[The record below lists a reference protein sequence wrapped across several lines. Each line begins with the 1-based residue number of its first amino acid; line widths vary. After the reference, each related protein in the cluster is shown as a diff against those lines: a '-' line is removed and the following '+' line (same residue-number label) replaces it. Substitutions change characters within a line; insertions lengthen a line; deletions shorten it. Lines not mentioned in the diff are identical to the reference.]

1 MNDLISIVMATYNG
15 EKYLRPQIESI
26 LTQSYKNIELVV
38 VDDASTDRTLSILK
52 EFAVRD
58 NRIYI
63 YPAEKNLGFIA
74 NFERGIRLAKGEF
87 IALADQD
94 DIFRRD
100 KIEVLIN
107 TLKAYPERDLA
118 VSDLSLI
125 DENGN
130 VLSGSMWTSQ
140 KRYTST
146 GHPFRHLVYANFAT
160 GCAMMIRRRL
170 LDFAL
175 PFSPNCLSHDWWL
188 AVVAASEK
196 SGGICLVREALTAY
210 RQHASNVIGAGK
222 RAPLSISKNIAIFF
236 SRQKGRERFELRN
249 SNLMAQICRLNGYL
263 FLDIWS
269 SNDRLVIE
277 KYKKVLQNYLADEHS
292 SFFKRLSCLPQRLHY
307 CIQSRS
313 MRIIAEVVYFSIFP
327 FR

>member
-38 VDDASTDRTLSILK
+38 VDDASTDSTLLILK

-63 YPAEKNLGFIA
+63 YPAENNLGFIA

-94 DIFRRD
+94 DIFRSD

-107 TLKAYPERDLA
+107 TLKAHPERDLA
-118 VSDLSLI
+118 VSDLNLV

-130 VLSGSMWTSQ
+130 VLSESMWISQ
-140 KRYTST
+140 KRYPST
-146 GHPFRHLVYANFAT
+146 GHPFRRLVHANFAT

-175 PFSPNCLSHDWWL
+175 PFPPNCLVHDWWL
-188 AVVAASEK
+188 AVVAASENA
-196 SGGICLVREALTAY
+196 GGICLVREALTSY
-210 RQHASNVIGAGK
+210 RQHASNVIGARK
-222 RAPLSISKNIAIFF
+222 QAPLSVSKNLTIFF
-236 SRQKGRERFELRN
+236 SPHRVRERLDIRN
-249 SNLMAQICRLNGYL
+249 SDLMAQISRLNGYL

-269 SNDRLVIE
+269 PDDRLVLK
-277 KYKKVLQNYLADEHS
+277 KYKKVLQHYLADEHS
-292 SFFKRLSCLPQRLHY
+292 SFFKRLSRLPQRLHY
-307 CIQSRS
+307 SILSRS
-313 MRIIAEVVYFSIFP
+313 MRRIAEVVYFSIFP

>member
-26 LTQSYKNIELVV
+26 LTQSYENIELVV

-63 YPAEKNLGFIA
+63 YPAEKNLGIKA

-94 DIFRRD
+94 DIFRSD
-100 KIEVLIN
+100 KLEVLIN

-118 VSDLSLI
+118 ISDLSLI

-130 VLSGSMWTSQ
+130 VLSESMWKSQ
-140 KRYTST
+140 KMNPSA
-146 GHPFRHLVYANFAT
+146 GHPFRCLVYENFAT

-170 LDFAL
+170 LDSAL
-175 PFSPNCLSHDWWL
+175 PFPPNWGMHDWWI
-188 AVVAASEK
+188 AVVAASENA
-196 SGGICLVREALTAY
+196 GGIYLVREALTSY
-210 RQHASNVIGAGK
+210 RQHASNVIGARK

-236 SRQKGRERFELRN
+236 SVKRGVKG
-249 SNLMAQICRLNGYL
+249 
-263 FLDIWS
+263 S
-269 SNDRLVIE
+269 S
-277 KYKKVLQNYLADEHS
+277 
-292 SFFKRLSCLPQRLHY
+292 
-307 CIQSRS
+307 
-313 MRIIAEVVYFSIFP
+313 
-327 FR
+327 

>member
-1 MNDLISIVMATYNG
+1 MATYNG

-26 LTQSYKNIELVV
+26 LTQSYENIELVV
-38 VDDASTDRTLSILK
+38 VDDASTDSTLSILK

-63 YPAEKNLGFIA
+63 YPAENNLGFIA

-94 DIFRRD
+94 DIFRSD

-118 VSDLSLI
+118 VSDLSLV

-130 VLSGSMWTSQ
+130 VLSESMWASQ
-140 KRYTST
+140 KRYPST
-146 GHPFRHLVYANFAT
+146 GHPFRRLVYANFAT

-175 PFSPNCLSHDWWL
+175 PFPPNCLVHDWWL
-188 AVVAASEK
+188 AVVAASENA
-196 SGGICLVREALTAY
+196 GGIYLVREALTSY
-210 RQHASNVIGAGK
+210 RQHTSNIIGARK
-222 RAPLSISKNIAIFF
+222 RAPLSIRKNLTIFF
-236 SRQKGRERFELRN
+236 APHRVRERLDVRN
-249 SNLMAQICRLNGYL
+249 SDLMAQISRLNGYL

-277 KYKKVLQNYLADEHS
+277 KYKKVLQNYLADENS
-292 SFFKRLSCLPQRLHY
+292 SFCKRLSCIPQRLY
-307 CIQSRS
+307 YSIQSRS
-313 MRIIAEVVYFSIFP
+313 MRRIAEVVYFSIFP